1 MAIIKAFKGIRPI
14 KDKVAEIASPPYD
27 VMNSKEARVFVEN
40 NPISFLHVVKPEV
53 DLPENINIYD
63 EQVYQKGRENLDKL
77 INDGNLIQD
86 KENSLYIY
94 KQIMGKHTQIGI
106 VACASV
112 DDYINDIIKK
122 HEHTREVKEN
132 DRAKHVKILDANTGP
147 VFLTYKSNHQ
157 IKKIINYY
165 IESHEPEYDFTDEL
179 NVKHILYIV
188 KEEYVISELV
198 DLFGRI
204 DCLYVA
210 DGHHRS
216 AAGTRVAMEK
226 RKENPNFTGKEEFNY
241 FLSVIFPDDEMLIMD
256 YNRSVKDLNGM
267 NKGEFISKVEEYFD
281 IKEWNGKCK
290 PENTHTFGMY
300 IDNNWYK
307 LSAKE
312 SIFHSSDPVKSLDAY
327 ILQEHLLSPILGIG
341 DPRKD
346 ERIKFIGGIR
356 GLEELEKL
364 VDSGDYKVAFSMFP
378 TTITS
383 LMDVADAGKVMPP
396 KSTWFEPKLRS
407 GIVIHKLS

>member
-27 VMNSKEARVFVEN
+27 VMNSQEARVFVEN

-53 DLPENINIYD
+53 DLPEDINIYD
-63 EQVYQKGRENLDKL
+63 DQVYQKGRENFDKL

-86 KENSLYIY
+86 RIKALYIY
-94 KQIMGKHTQIGI
+94 KQIMGSHQQIGI
-106 VACASV
+106 VACTSV
-112 DDYINDIIKK
+112 DDYKNDIIKK

-132 DRAKHVKILDANTGP
+132 DRAKHVEVLDANAGP

-157 IKKIINYY
+157 IKKIIDYY
-165 IESHEPEYDFTDEL
+165 IEAHKPEYDFTDEL
-179 NVKHILYIV
+179 NVKHILYVV

-198 DLFGRI
+198 DLFARI
-204 DCLYVA
+204 DYLYVA

-216 AAGTRVAMEK
+216 AAGTRVAMKK
-226 RKENPNFTGKEEFNY
+226 REENPNFTGKEEFNY

-256 YNRSVKDLNGM
+256 YNRVVKDLNGM
-267 NKGEFISKVEEYFD
+267 NKDELINKIEENFD

-290 PENTHTFGMY
+290 PEKSHDFGMY
-300 IDNNWYK
+300 IDNKWYK

-312 SIFHSSDPVKSLDAY
+312 SIVVSSDPVKSLDAY
-327 ILQEHLLSPILGIG
+327 ILQEHLLSPVLGIG

-346 ERIKFIGGIR
+346 KRIKFVGGIR

-364 VDSGDYKVAFSMFP
+364 VDSGDFKVAFSMFP
-378 TTITS
+378 TSITS
-383 LMDVADAGKVMPP
+383 LMNVADAGKVMPP
-396 KSTWFEPKLRS
+396 KSTWF
-407 GIVIHKLS
+407 